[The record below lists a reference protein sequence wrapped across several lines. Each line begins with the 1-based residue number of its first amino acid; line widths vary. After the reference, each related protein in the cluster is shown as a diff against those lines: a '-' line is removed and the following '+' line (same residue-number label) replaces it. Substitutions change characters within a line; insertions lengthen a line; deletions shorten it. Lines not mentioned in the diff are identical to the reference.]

1 MKHTLHLLLCLLAFN
16 ANAQIITTVAG
27 IGAFGFSGDNN
38 PATTAELAGPYSV
51 ALDGIGNFY
60 IADGY
65 NNRIRKVDAT
75 GIITTIAGTDIQGYN
90 GDNILATNAELWR
103 PAGAAC
109 DHAGNVYF
117 TDAYNNRIRKIDV
130 STGIITTVAGTG
142 IGAYNGDGI
151 RADTAQVYDPHCIVI
166 DSLGNLY
173 FTDFANHRIRYIN
186 TIGIISTIAGTG
198 VAGNTGDNGP
208 ATDAQINSPYGIVV
222 DKSGNIY
229 FADYEADVIR
239 KIDRFG
245 IITKFAGTG
254 VFGFN
259 GDDIAAN
266 TAKLYRPT
274 GLGVDANSNIYIADG
289 FNGRIRKVSI
299 ASGIIN
305 TIAGNGIGG
314 YNGDDILATAAEL
327 GTPADVTID
336 GAGSIY
342 IADFGNDRIR
352 YIRNT
357 EGVSSINSTNEFLNI
372 YPNPNNGAFTVN
384 IAASIQEQA
393 NVRISNLLG
402 TKIKEVVVT
411 TNKLFEI
418 QLSDPPGVYLL
429 TVITQNKMWSEK
441 VILSR

>member
-1 MKHTLHLLLCLLAFN
+1 MKNTLHILLCLLAFN

-27 IGAFGFSGDNN
+27 CDSSGYNGDNI
-38 PATTAELAGPYSV
+38 PATNAKLANPYAV
-51 ALDGIGNFY
+51 TIDGIGNLY

-65 NNRIRKVDAT
+65 SHRIRKVDVT
-75 GIITTIAGTDIQGYN
+75 GMITTIAGTNTSGYN
-90 GDNILATNAELWR
+90 GDNILATNAQLFH
-103 PAGAAC
+103 PTSVTC
-109 DHAGNVYF
+109 DHSGNVYF
-117 TDAYNNRIRKIDV
+117 ADAFNNRVRMIKA
-130 STGIITTVAGTG
+130 STGIITTVAGNGGTG
-142 IGAYNGDGI
+142 YNGDNI
-151 RADTAQVYDPHCIVI
+151 AATSATVDDPHVI
-166 DSLGNLY
+166 SIDTFGNLY
-173 FTDFANHRIRYIN
+173 ITDFNNYRVRKVDN
-186 TIGIISTIAGTG
+186 TGIITTIAGTG
-198 VAGNTGDNGP
+198 IAGYSGDDSM
-208 ATDAQINSPYGIVV
+208 ATNAQINRPYGIVA
-222 DKSGNIY
+222 DNFGNIY
-229 FADYEADVIR
+229 FSDYEANTVR

-254 VFGFN
+254 ALGFN
-259 GDDIAAN
+259 GDNITAD
-266 TAKLYRPT
+266 TAKLYHPC
-274 GLGVDANSNIYIADG
+274 GLAADANNIYIADG
-289 FNGRIRKVSI
+289 YNTRVRIVNI
-299 ASGIIN
+299 TTGMIN

-314 YNGDDILATAAEL
+314 YNGDNIPATTAEL
-327 GTPADVTID
+327 GTTTGVAID
-336 GAGSIY
+336 SAGSIY
-342 IADFGNDRIR
+342 IADFGNSRIR

-357 EGVSSINSTNEFLNI
+357 EGVSSINSTKEFLNI